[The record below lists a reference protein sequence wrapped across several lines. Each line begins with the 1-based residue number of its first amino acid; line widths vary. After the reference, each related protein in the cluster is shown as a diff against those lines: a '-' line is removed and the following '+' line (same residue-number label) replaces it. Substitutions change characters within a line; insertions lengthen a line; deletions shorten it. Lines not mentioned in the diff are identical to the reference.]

1 MESKKLVVQAPSVC
15 LFLYPQLS
23 FFVSTRLL
31 GMCTTL
37 NPARGLV
44 IFGLGKSSRPTTA
57 APGVA
62 GLHGTVHQ
70 KWQKSVFCRDLKI
83 LSERSTLKVGLRKEE
98 KKPKKYIIFR
108 IGSERNRSLLISN

>member
-1 MESKKLVVQAPSVC
+1 MLI
-15 LFLYPQLS
+15 
-23 FFVSTRLL
+23 FVSPVIVFRQHASSWNVYDEA
-31 GMCTTL
+31 G
-37 NPARGLV
+37 ARGLV

-70 KWQKSVFCRDLKI
+70 KWQKSAFCRDLKI

-108 IGSERNRSLLISN
+108 IGSERNRLLLISN